1 MIKGYFPVSLYAK
14 MDGISVDTAWHRVL
28 RNGVESII
36 GKDGERYVYYEK
48 KSKLDEDFVTI
59 SEYCALNDVP
69 YSSIWNKIVRKK
81 IPDSDIKRVK
91 NGSRARV
98 YIRKNYTLDITP
110 RKKTQQIDGYLTIE
124 QWAKKNGIKVNT
136 ARQYAYTGR
145 IPSLLESKRHYIKSD
160 YVYMPNHRGRPA
172 KKEK

>member
-59 SEYCALNDVP
+59 NEYCILNDIP
-69 YSSIWNKIVRKK
+69 YTSIWNRIVRKK

-91 NGSRARV
+91 NGSRARI
-98 YIRKNYTLDITP
+98 YIRRDYAFGMTP
-110 RKKTQQIDGYLTIE
+110 KKQTRQIDGYLTVE

-136 ARQYAYTGR
+136 TRHYVYTGR
-145 IPSLLESKRHYIKSD
+145 IPSLLESGRHYIKSD
-160 YVYMPNHRGRPA
+160 YVYIPNHRGRPA